1 MRLIH
6 ILQRKKI
13 IFLNIFLFSYIL
25 INLFDGDRGLFS
37 YLEKSD
43 QKNILIKEEKNLQDR
58 LKIIEHKNYLLSE
71 NINADYMD
79 TLLREKLK
87 FGKSGEKVIRLND

>member
-1 MRLIH
+1 MH

-13 IFLNIFLFSYIL
+13 IFLNIFFFYYIL

-43 QKNILIKEEKNLQDR
+43 QKNILIKEEKNLKDR
-58 LKIIEHKNYLLSE
+58 LKVIEHKNHLLSE
-71 NINADYMD
+71 NINVDYMD
-79 TLLREKLK
+79 TLVREKLK
-87 FGKSGEKVIRLND
+87 FGKSDEKVIRLND

>member
-13 IFLNIFLFSYIL
+13 IFLNIFLFSYIF